1 MGLIYTGSIYIYL
14 DNARKKIDVENAL
27 AKYIKEDS
35 KSLKVK
41 YDDIVKHIN
50 VYLDNLNY
58 KQKYETNYVYK
69 EAFKYAFTNVLHDI
83 VYDYILNNKIDVDKL
98 KDNKS
103 TLNTI
108 AHNLSEAFNEIDSI
122 LNVGS
127 NYQFTQVDLNNNI
140 FNQDINLNLYLSNI
154 EIDKNKLTE
163 FLSSQ
168 ALEFKTNLNQTDIN
182 LRNKYLYE
190 DAIIYKN
197 ILKMYKRTRVLS
209 PEKLSIKK
217 CLSKMRD
224 SVVNSKMLDNIK
236 EKEEYFN
243 YIDKDIEANTLN
255 LNDLDVY
262 TNSNHIIKSVV
273 ESNSVYYK
281 DIVRQRIH
289 ESDLNNDFI
298 KNLKNDLSINQ
309 LEDKNIEIEEVVH
322 KEELAKK

>member
-14 DNARKKIDVENAL
+14 DNARKKIDVENTL
-27 AKYIKEDS
+27 AKYMNEY
-35 KSLKVK
+35 SLSEKVK

-58 KQKYETNYVYK
+58 KQKYETEYVYK
-69 EAFKYAFTNVLHDI
+69 EAFKYAFTNILHDV
-83 VYDYILNNKIDVDKL
+83 VYDYILNNKIDIDKL

-103 TLNTI
+103 NLNMVGR
-108 AHNLSEAFNEIDSI
+108 NLSEAFNKIDSI
-122 LNVGS
+122 LDVNS
-127 NYQFTQVDLNNNI
+127 NYQFTQVDLSNNI

-163 FLSSQ
+163 FLTSQ
-168 ALEFKTNLNQTDIN
+168 ALEFKTNINQTN
-182 LRNKYLYE
+182 VTLRNKYLYE

-217 CLSKMRD
+217 CLTKMRD
-224 SVVNSKMLDNIK
+224 SVVDSRILENIK

-262 TNSNHIIKSVV
+262 INSCNIIKSVV
-273 ESNSVYYK
+273 ETNSLYYK

-289 ESDLNNDFI
+289 ESDLNNNFI

-309 LEDKNIEIEEVVH
+309 LEDKNIEIEEVAH

>member
-58 KQKYETNYVYK
+58 KQKFETNYVYK

-168 ALEFKTNLNQTDIN
+168 ALEFKSNLNQTDIN
-182 LRNKYLYE
+182 LKNKYLYE

-217 CLSKMRD
+217 CLLKMRD

-262 TNSNHIIKSVV
+262 INSNHIIKSVV
-273 ESNSVYYK
+273 ESNSLYYK

-322 KEELAKK
+322 KDELTKK

>member
-14 DNARKKIDVENAL
+14 DNARKKIDVENTL
-27 AKYIKEDS
+27 AKYMNEY
-35 KSLKVK
+35 SLSEKVK

-58 KQKYETNYVYK
+58 KQKYETEYVYK
-69 EAFKYAFTNVLHDI
+69 EAFKYAFTNILHDV

-103 TLNTI
+103 NLNMVGR
-108 AHNLSEAFNEIDSI
+108 NLSEAFNKIDSI
-122 LNVGS
+122 LDVNS
-127 NYQFTQVDLNNNI
+127 NYQFTQVDLSNNI

-168 ALEFKTNLNQTDIN
+168 ALEFKTNLNQTN
-182 LRNKYLYE
+182 VTLRNKYLYE

-217 CLSKMRD
+217 CLTKMRD
-224 SVVNSKMLDNIK
+224 SVVDSRILENIK

-262 TNSNHIIKSVV
+262 INSCNIIKSVV
-273 ESNSVYYK
+273 ETNSLYYK

-289 ESDLNNDFI
+289 ESDLNNNFI

-309 LEDKNIEIEEVVH
+309 LEDKNIEIEEVAH